1 MKFSMIRAALHRV
14 WLFLANLSM
23 QKKLI
28 VIFIFLISLPI
39 TYVSYLS
46 ARSTLESVLQN
57 ATNNAA
63 QMTTN
68 VSDTIDGYVADL
80 KRYTVLPLYNKD
92 VQYYLEQKETNWD
105 KSVSISMFLSYL
117 SHTKEE
123 ITAVYLVDKY
133 GSVFYD
139 KNTTINELYPY
150 EQTAEWN
157 NLIRTNGS
165 SAILTGKHTIRT
177 NLSGSK
183 EVFTVLR
190 TVKSASTL
198 KDIGIIVFDTDTKM
212 FKNIFDPVNQV
223 TRGSSI
229 IVDNK
234 GAILFAS
241 ENSSF
246 DPSKQLRSLVKEIKS
261 PRGSFQSEIDGRT
274 YLTVYTVSSVTGW
287 ITIVNIPLSHIL
299 SSFEQ
304 NRSALI
310 VTTLIIIGFALCVA
324 TVISYALTKP
334 LKSMV
339 RLMKQVQRGNLG
351 VSLNPKYNDEIGLL
365 GSQFN
370 RMITRIKDLLEEVSL
385 TEKRKQ
391 KADMR
396 ALQSQI
402 NPHFIYNTLESIR
415 MLAESN
421 EDPRVAELTYLL
433 GLQMRYSIVRSEA
446 TVTIAEELEHVRNYF
461 QLLQIRFPGKFE
473 LIIDVPDIFLD
484 LPVLKL
490 VFQPIVENAVFHG
503 LEKKVGPGLLTIS
516 AWNEE
521 DTAIFS
527 VADNGVGM
535 DQETLLALN
544 HSLRTSDTG
553 EKFGIGLR
561 NVNERICL
569 HYGHSYGLQVESAPG
584 VGTVVTLRIEG
595 LSKTPQMNDIG

>member
-1 MKFSMIRAALHRV
+1 MKH
-14 WLFLANLSM
+14 
-23 QKKLI
+23 
-28 VIFIFLISLPI
+28 
-39 TYVSYLS
+39 
-46 ARSTLESVLQN
+46 
-57 ATNNAA
+57 
-63 QMTTN
+63 
-68 VSDTIDGYVADL
+68 
-80 KRYTVLPLYNKD
+80 
-92 VQYYLEQKETNWD
+92 
-105 KSVSISMFLSYL
+105 
-117 SHTKEE
+117 
-123 ITAVYLVDKY
+123 
-133 GSVFYD
+133 
-139 KNTTINELYPY
+139 
-150 EQTAEWN
+150 
-157 NLIRTNGS
+157 
-165 SAILTGKHTIRT
+165 
-177 NLSGSK
+177 
-183 EVFTVLR
+183 
-190 TVKSASTL
+190 
-198 KDIGIIVFDTDTKM
+198 
-212 FKNIFDPVNQV
+212 
-223 TRGSSI
+223 
-229 IVDNK
+229 
-234 GAILFAS
+234 
-241 ENSSF
+241 
-246 DPSKQLRSLVKEIKS
+246 
-261 PRGSFQSEIDGRT
+261 
-274 YLTVYTVSSVTGW
+274 
-287 ITIVNIPLSHIL
+287 
-299 SSFEQ
+299 
-304 NRSALI
+304 
-310 VTTLIIIGFALCVA
+310 
-324 TVISYALTKP
+324 
-334 LKSMV
+334 
-339 RLMKQVQRGNLG
+339 VQRGNLG

-473 LIIDVPDIFLD
+473 LIIDVPDIFHD